1 MKQEIFKEL
10 YDKFDD
16 QFQIADYQKNLTY
29 WKNYVDGLG
38 DIEEFPIDKWIKQ
51 NENDKTYLPSYLEH
65 QEKLFGHARPG
76 LSSNGYMIYKHSK
89 GGFYDGYQKK
99 DKFFDDISKIENDYN
114 SNISKLIMK
123 LIHAASLEEIYEIEK
138 SYEYIKFSGKQLLRK
153 ISVLMSMLETS
164 NYKYELTW
172 IYRDESLYSIAE
184 ILDVDTNECETVLQ
198 LNNHIYSRAKIWA
211 EIGESSDLLAH
222 IKLTEFLWF
231 LTDTSYNVKELSD
244 INANNII
251 FHGAPGT
258 GKTYSVSNGI
268 EKLQSINSTLY
279 KDAIFTQF
287 HPSYTYQDFIEGIK
301 PVGIVGGNLDLK
313 VINGTFKDF
322 CIRVKKENEKYYSEH
337 YEEHKTNAEKNI
349 TYKNWPQYFYVVDE
363 INRGNLSNIF
373 GETFTLLENRDYD
386 FSGEYT
392 KPSSNLVS
400 TALSRVIE
408 TVDNNDEL
416 IYKNINDRAFFGI
429 PFNIHFIGIMNDVD
443 RSIEPFDLALRRR
456 FKWVPMFCNYEI
468 IEDLLIEN
476 GFNEETVSD
485 YIESCKKLNDYICNK
500 GMGLGRSYEIG
511 HAFFLKILNVSN
523 QKRITKTAKNIVF
536 ENFILGTLQEYI
548 RQVADE
554 SEVDDYVKKAQDEF
568 GI

>member
-16 QFQIADYQKNLTY
+16 KFQIADYQENLSY
-29 WKNYVDGLG
+29 WKKYVDELG

-138 SYEYIKFSGKQLLRK
+138 SDEYIKFSGKQLLRK

-231 LTDTSYNVKELSD
+231 L
-244 INANNII
+244 
-251 FHGAPGT
+251 
-258 GKTYSVSNGI
+258 
-268 EKLQSINSTLY
+268 
-279 KDAIFTQF
+279 
-287 HPSYTYQDFIEGIK
+287 
-301 PVGIVGGNLDLK
+301 
-313 VINGTFKDF
+313 
-322 CIRVKKENEKYYSEH
+322 
-337 YEEHKTNAEKNI
+337 
-349 TYKNWPQYFYVVDE
+349 
-363 INRGNLSNIF
+363 
-373 GETFTLLENRDYD
+373 
-386 FSGEYT
+386 
-392 KPSSNLVS
+392 
-400 TALSRVIE
+400 
-408 TVDNNDEL
+408 
-416 IYKNINDRAFFGI
+416 
-429 PFNIHFIGIMNDVD
+429 IM
-443 RSIEPFDLALRRR
+443 
-456 FKWVPMFCNYEI
+456 
-468 IEDLLIEN
+468 
-476 GFNEETVSD
+476 
-485 YIESCKKLNDYICNK
+485 
-500 GMGLGRSYEIG
+500 
-511 HAFFLKILNVSN
+511 
-523 QKRITKTAKNIVF
+523 
-536 ENFILGTLQEYI
+536 
-548 RQVADE
+548 
-554 SEVDDYVKKAQDEF
+554 
-568 GI
+568 

>member
-1 MKQEIFKEL
+1 
-10 YDKFDD
+10 
-16 QFQIADYQKNLTY
+16 
-29 WKNYVDGLG
+29 
-38 DIEEFPIDKWIKQ
+38 
-51 NENDKTYLPSYLEH
+51 
-65 QEKLFGHARPG
+65 
-76 LSSNGYMIYKHSK
+76 MIYKHSK
-89 GGFYDGYQKK
+89 GQFYDGYQKK

-123 LIHAASLEEIYEIEK
+123 LIHAVSLEEIYEIEK
-138 SYEYIKFSGKQLLRK
+138 SDEYQKFSGKQLLRK
-153 ISVLMSMLETS
+153 ISVLMSMLETT

-184 ILDVDTNECETVLQ
+184 ILDVDTNECETKLQ

-244 INANNII
+244 INVNNII

-279 KDAIFTQF
+279 KDALFTQF

-301 PVGIVGGNLDLK
+301 PVGIVGGSLDLK

-337 YEEHKTNAEKNI
+337 YEEHKTDAEKSI
-349 TYKNWPQYFYVVDE
+349 TFENWPQYFYVVDE

-416 IYKNINDRAFFGI
+416 IYKKINDRAFFGI
-429 PFNIHFIGIMNDVD
+429 PFNIHFVGIMNDVD
-443 RSIEPFDLALRRR
+443 RSIDPFDLALRRR

-468 IEDLLIEN
+468 IEDLLIEK

-500 GMGLGRSYEIG
+500 GLGLGRSYEIG

-554 SEVDDYVKKAQDEF
+554 SEVNDYVKKAQNEF

>member
-29 WKNYVDGLG
+29 WKKYVDELEN
-38 DIEEFPIDKWIKQ
+38 IEEFPIDKWIKQ
-51 NENDKTYLPSYLEH
+51 DEDDKTYLPCYLEH

-76 LSSNGYMIYKHSK
+76 LSSNGYMIYKHSNGK
-89 GGFYDGYQKK
+89 FYNGYQKNN
-99 DKFFDDISKIENDYN
+99 KFFEDIKDIKNDYN

-123 LIHAASLEEIYEIEK
+123 LIHANSLEEIYEIEK
-138 SYEYIKFSGKQLLRK
+138 SDEYQKFSGKQLLRK
-153 ISVLMSMLETS
+153 ISVLMSMIATKD
-164 NYKYELTW
+164 YKYELTW

-184 ILDVDTNECETVLQ
+184 ILDVDTNECETMLQ

-211 EIGESSDLLAH
+211 EIGESSDLSAH

-231 LTDTSYNVKELSD
+231 LTHTSYNVKELSD
-244 INANNII
+244 INVNNII
-251 FHGAPGT
+251 FNGAPGT
-258 GKTYSVSNGI
+258 GKTYSVTNGI
-268 EKLQSINSTLY
+268 KKLQSINSTLY
-279 KDAIFTQF
+279 KDALFTQF

-322 CIRVKKENEKYYSEH
+322 CIRVKKENEKYYLEH
-337 YEEHKTNAEKNI
+337 YEGRKTDAEKNI
-349 TYKNWPQYFYVVDE
+349 TYEKWPQYFYVVDE

-373 GETFTLLENRDYD
+373 GETFTLLEYRDYD

-392 KPSSNLVS
+392 EPSSSLVS

-408 TVDNNDEL
+408 TVDNNNEL
-416 IYKNINDRAFFGI
+416 IYKKINDRAFFGI
-429 PFNIHFIGIMNDVD
+429 PFNIHFVGIMNDVD
-443 RSIEPFDLALRRR
+443 RSIDPFDLALRRR
-456 FKWVPMFCNYEI
+456 FKWVSMFCNYEI
-468 IEDLLIEN
+468 IEDLLIEK

-500 GMGLGRSYEIG
+500 GLGLGRSYEIG

-523 QKRITKTAKNIVF
+523 QKRVTKTAKNIVF
-536 ENFILGTLQEYI
+536 ESFILGTLQEYI

-554 SEVDDYVKKAQDEF
+554 SELDDYVKKAQNEF

>member
-1 MKQEIFKEL
+1 M
-10 YDKFDD
+10 
-16 QFQIADYQKNLTY
+16 
-29 WKNYVDGLG
+29 
-38 DIEEFPIDKWIKQ
+38 
-51 NENDKTYLPSYLEH
+51 EH

-89 GGFYDGYQKK
+89 GQFYDGYQKK
-99 DKFFDDISKIENDYN
+99 NKFFDDISEIKNDYK

-123 LIHAASLEEIYEIEK
+123 LIHADSLEEIYEIEK
-138 SYEYIKFSGKQLLRK
+138 SDEYKNFSGKQLLRK

-164 NYKYELTW
+164 NYKNGFTW

-184 ILDVDTNECETVLQ
+184 ILDVDTNECETMLK
-198 LNNHIYSRAKIWA
+198 LNNHIYSQAKIWA
-211 EIGESSDLLAH
+211 KIEEPSNFSDH
-222 IKLTEFLWF
+222 IKLFHFLWF
-231 LTDTSYNVKELSD
+231 LTDTSYNAKELSN
-244 INANNII
+244 INASNII
-251 FHGAPGT
+251 FNGAPGT

-268 EKLQSINSTLY
+268 EKLQAINSTLY
-279 KDAIFTQF
+279 KDAVFTQF

-322 CIRVKKENEKYYSEH
+322 CIFVKNENEKYWQGHEIDTEKSST
-337 YEEHKTNAEKNI
+337 YE
-349 TYKNWPQYFYVVDE
+349 NWPQYFYVVDE

-373 GETFTLLENRDYD
+373 GETFTLLEYRDYD
-386 FSGEYT
+386 FSGIYT
-392 KPSSNLVS
+392 KQSSNLVS
-400 TALSRVIE
+400 TALSKMIE
-408 TVDNNDEL
+408 TVDNNDVL
-416 IYKNINDRAFFGI
+416 IYKKINDKACFGI

-443 RSIEPFDLALRRR
+443 RSIDPFDLALRRR
-456 FKWVPMFCNYEI
+456 FKWVPMFCNYEVI
-468 IEDLLIEN
+468 GDLLIDN
-476 GFNEETVSD
+476 GFNEDTVSD

-500 GMGLGRSYEIG
+500 GLGLGRSYEIG

-554 SEVDDYVKKAQDEF
+554 SEVDDYVKKAQKEF
-568 GI
+568 GV

>member
-1 MKQEIFKEL
+1 MKQETFKEL
-10 YDKFDD
+10 YDKFDAI
-16 QFQIADYQKNLTY
+16 FKIEDYEENLSY
-29 WKNYVDGLG
+29 WKNYVDELG
-38 DIEEFPIDKWIKQ
+38 DIEEFPIEKWLKQ
-51 NENDKTYLPSYLEH
+51 NESDKTYLPSYLEH

-89 GGFYDGYQKK
+89 GQFYDGYQKK
-99 DKFFDDISKIENDYN
+99 NKFFDDSSEIENDYK

-123 LIHAASLEEIYEIEK
+123 LIHADSLEEIYEIEK
-138 SYEYIKFSGKQLLRK
+138 SDEYKNFSGKQLLRK

-164 NYKYELTW
+164 NYKNGFTW

-184 ILDVDTNECETVLQ
+184 ILDVDTNECETMLK
-198 LNNHIYSRAKIWA
+198 LNNHIYSQAKIWA
-211 EIGESSDLLAH
+211 EIEEPSNFSDH
-222 IKLTEFLWF
+222 IKLSQFLWF
-231 LTDTSYNVKELSD
+231 LTDTSYNAKELSN
-244 INANNII
+244 INASNII
-251 FHGAPGT
+251 FNGAPGT

-268 EKLQSINSTLY
+268 EKLQAINSTLY
-279 KDAIFTQF
+279 KDAVFTQF

-322 CIRVKKENEKYYSEH
+322 CIFVKNENEKYWQGHEIDTEKSST
-337 YEEHKTNAEKNI
+337 YE
-349 TYKNWPQYFYVVDE
+349 NWPQYFYVVDE

-373 GETFTLLENRDYD
+373 GETFTLLEYRDYD
-386 FSGEYT
+386 FSGSYT
-392 KPSSNLVS
+392 KQSSNLVS
-400 TALSRVIE
+400 TALSKVIE
-408 TVDNNDEL
+408 TVDNNDAL
-416 IYKNINDRAFFGI
+416 IYKKINDKACFGI

-443 RSIEPFDLALRRR
+443 RSIDPFDLALRRR
-456 FKWVPMFCNYEI
+456 FKWVPMFCNYEVI
-468 IEDLLIEN
+468 GDLLIDN
-476 GFNEETVSD
+476 GFNEDTVSD

-500 GMGLGRSYEIG
+500 GLGLGRSYEIG

-554 SEVDDYVKKAQDEF
+554 SEVDDYVKKAQKEF
-568 GI
+568 GV

>member
-29 WKNYVDGLG
+29 WKDYVDELG

-51 NENDKTYLPSYLEH
+51 DENDKTYLPSYLEH

-138 SYEYIKFSGKQLLRK
+138 SDEYIKFSGKQLLRK

-251 FHGAPGT
+251 FNGAPGT

-268 EKLQSINSTLY
+268 KKLQSINSTLY
-279 KDAIFTQF
+279 KDALFTQF

-301 PVGIVGGNLDLK
+301 PVGIVGGNLNLK

-322 CIRVKKENEKYYSEH
+322 CIRVKNENEKYWKGHEIDVEKSST
-337 YEEHKTNAEKNI
+337 YE
-349 TYKNWPQYFYVVDE
+349 NWPQYFYVVDE

-373 GETFTLLENRDYD
+373 GETFTLLEYRDYD
-386 FSGEYT
+386 FSGSYT
-392 KPSSNLVS
+392 KQSSNLVS
-400 TALSRVIE
+400 TALSKVIE

-416 IYKNINDRAFFGI
+416 IYKKINDKACFGI

-443 RSIEPFDLALRRR
+443 RSIDPFDLALRRR
-456 FKWVPMFCNYEI
+456 FKWVPMFCNYEV
-468 IEDLLIEN
+468 IEDLLIDN
-476 GFNEETVSD
+476 GFNKDTVSD
-485 YIESCKKLNDYICNK
+485 YIESCKNLNNYICNK
-500 GMGLGRSYEIG
+500 GLGLGRSYEIG

-523 QKRITKTAKNIVF
+523 QKRVTKTAKNIVF

-554 SEVDDYVKKAQDEF
+554 SEVDDYVKKAQEEF
-568 GI
+568 GV

>member
-1 MKQEIFKEL
+1 
-10 YDKFDD
+10 
-16 QFQIADYQKNLTY
+16 
-29 WKNYVDGLG
+29 
-38 DIEEFPIDKWIKQ
+38 
-51 NENDKTYLPSYLEH
+51 
-65 QEKLFGHARPG
+65 
-76 LSSNGYMIYKHSK
+76 
-89 GGFYDGYQKK
+89 
-99 DKFFDDISKIENDYN
+99 
-114 SNISKLIMK
+114 
-123 LIHAASLEEIYEIEK
+123 
-138 SYEYIKFSGKQLLRK
+138 
-153 ISVLMSMLETS
+153 MSMLETS

-279 KDAIFTQF
+279 KEALFTQF

-301 PVGIVGGNLDLK
+301 PVGIVGGNLNLK

-337 YEEHKTNAEKNI
+337 YEGRKTDAEKNI

-443 RSIEPFDLALRRR
+443 RSIDPFDLALRRR

-476 GFNEETVSD
+476 GFNEGTVSD

-554 SEVDDYVKKAQDEF
+554 SEVDDYVKKAQNEF